1 MVRAA
6 STSSSSMARPRR
18 EPPPPGLSAEDLALW
33 RHVTR
38 ADTPLPGRGE
48 EAPER
53 PEELPRPRPT
63 RAAPLAP
70 LEPGRPAGLDKRSA
84 QRLRRGQTAIEGCLD
99 LHGHTQAEAHRML
112 NAFLAGQQATGRR
125 CVLVITGKGERGEGV
140 LRRTVPH
147 WLAELPNRDRV
158 LALEPA
164 QPRHGGAGALY
175 VLLRKAR

>member
-1 MVRAA
+1 
-6 STSSSSMARPRR
+6 MARRR
-18 EPPPPGLSAEDLALW
+18 RDSPASGLSAEDLALW

-38 ADTPLPGRGE
+38 ADTPLPGRAE
-48 EAPER
+48 AVEAPEVEAR
-53 PEELPRPRPT
+53 PPQRGPLPALVLP
-63 RAAPLAP
+63 P
-70 LEPGRPAGLDKRSA
+70 LEPGRPAGIDKRSA
-84 QRLRRGQTAIEGCLD
+84 QRLRRGRTAIDACLD

-112 NAFLAGQQATGRR
+112 NAFLGGQQAAGRR

-140 LRRTVPH
+140 LRRAVPH
-147 WLAELPNRDRV
+147 WLAESPNRDRV